1 MNCRAV
7 SIARVSSPDRRRTS
21 IRALTILESISSA
34 SWRSFGLE
42 YDSRLLM
49 GTDILSDSPALVIF
63 SDKSFITD
71 YCMYNVNNGKVT
83 MLKDVELPDNYLSS
97 VMAIVKNKFNISKSI
112 LLNNYYKYIMDYIP
126 GVVTERPNYTKKE

>member
-1 MNCRAV
+1 
-7 SIARVSSPDRRRTS
+7 
-21 IRALTILESISSA
+21 
-34 SWRSFGLE
+34 
-42 YDSRLLM
+42 M

-83 MLKDVELPDNYLSS
+83 MLKDVELPEGYLNS

-112 LLNNYYKYIMDYIP
+112 LLNNYYSYIMDYIP
-126 GVVTERPNYTKKE
+126 NVVTERPSYPKDEFGNQKGRIPRSGSVV